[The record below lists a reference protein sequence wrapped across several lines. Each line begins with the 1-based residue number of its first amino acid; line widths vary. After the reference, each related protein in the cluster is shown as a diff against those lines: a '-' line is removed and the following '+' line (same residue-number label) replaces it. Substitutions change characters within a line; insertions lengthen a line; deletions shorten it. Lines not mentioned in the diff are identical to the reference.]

1 MGGLTRTL
9 SMVALLAVIVAVV
22 LVMLPGQDKKYL
34 TASFPRT
41 VSLYEGSDVRILG
54 VPIGEVETV
63 TPTGTDVTV
72 RMSYDAKYKVP
83 ADAEAVI
90 ISPAIVGDR
99 FVQLTPV
106 YTEGAVLQSNAELS
120 QDQTSTPLEL
130 DEIYQSID
138 DLTVALGPQGANS
151 KGALTALLDTTARNF
166 AGQGEQFN
174 QTIKDL
180 GKLTGTL
187 DNNKE
192 ELFGTAEQIGRF
204 VSALAVTGTLDNN
217 KEELFGTAEQIGR
230 FVSAL
235 AENDQTVRQFNESL
249 AAAASMLEGERD
261 DLAAALKNLGVA
273 MQEVSTF
280 VRENRD
286 GLSENIEGLN
296 VITKILVKQR
306 DALSETLN
314 VAPLALNNLFHTYNP
329 AAGTLDTRSN
339 AGENAAAFE
348 DDPAA
353 FLCSVL
359 RAADPSKDCDLIQDA
374 LTGLPRTSAL
384 GSAEAQAKTVDVEYI
399 DRSLAGL
406 VAVK

>member
-1 MGGLTRTL
+1 MSRRAPKMGGLTRTL
-9 SMVALLAVIVAVV
+9 SMVAVLAVIVAVV

-120 QDQTSTPLEL
+120 QEQTSTPLEL

-180 GKLTGTL
+180 GKL
-187 DNNKE
+187 
-192 ELFGTAEQIGRF
+192 
-204 VSALAVTGTLDNN
+204 TGTLDNN

-339 AGENAAAFE
+339 VGENVAALE
-348 DDPAA
+348 NDPAA

>member
-1 MGGLTRTL
+1 MSRLASTASRTGGITRML
-9 SMVALLAVIVAVV
+9 ALAAVLAVIVALV
-22 LVMLPGQDKKYL
+22 LVMLPGQEKNYL

-63 TPTGTDVTV
+63 KPSGTNVTV
-72 RMSYDAKYKVP
+72 RMWYDAKYKVP

-120 QDQTSTPLEL
+120 EEQTSTPLEL

-192 ELFGTAEQIGRF
+192 ELFGTAQQIERF
-204 VSALAVTGTLDNN
+204 VSALA
-217 KEELFGTAEQIGR
+217 A
-230 FVSAL
+230 
-235 AENDQTVRQFNESL
+235 NDQTVRQFNESL
-249 AAAASMLEGERD
+249 AAAANMLEGERD

-273 MQEVSTF
+273 MEEVSTF

-329 AAGTLDTRSN
+329 AAGTLDTRAN
-339 AGENAAAFE
+339 VGENIGALE
-348 DDPAA
+348 NDPAA

-359 RAADPSKDCDLIQDA
+359 RAADGSKRSCDLVQDA
-374 LTGLPRTSAL
+374 LTGLPRTAAL
-384 GSAEAQAKTVDVEYI
+384 GSAKAQAKTVDVEYV

>member
-1 MGGLTRTL
+1 MSRQASKMGGLTRTL
-9 SMVALLAVIVAVV
+9 SLVAVLAVIVAIV

-120 QDQTSTPLEL
+120 DEQTSTPLEL

-192 ELFGTAEQIGRF
+192 ELFGTA
-204 VSALAVTGTLDNN
+204 A
-217 KEELFGTAEQIGR
+217 QIGR

-261 DLAAALKNLGVA
+261 DLAAALKNLGIA

-339 AGENAAAFE
+339 IGENVAALE
-348 DDPAA
+348 HDPAA
-353 FLCSVL
+353 FVCSVL

-384 GSAEAQAKTVDVEYI
+384 GSAEAQAKTVDVEYV

>member
-1 MGGLTRTL
+1 MSRRASRMGGLTRTL
-9 SMVALLAVIVAVV
+9 SLVAVLAVIVAIV

-120 QDQTSTPLEL
+120 DEQTSTPLEL

-192 ELFGTAEQIGRF
+192 ELFGTAAQIERF
-204 VSALAVTGTLDNN
+204 VSAL
-217 KEELFGTAEQIGR
+217 
-230 FVSAL
+230 S
-235 AENDQTVRQFNESL
+235 ENDQTVRQFNESL

-339 AGENAAAFE
+339 VGENVAALE
-348 DDPAA
+348 NDPAA
-353 FLCSVL
+353 FLCSVI
-359 RAADPSKDCDLIQDA
+359 RAADPSKDCDLIQNA

-384 GSAEAQAKTVDVEYI
+384 GSAEAQATTVDVEYI

>member
-1 MGGLTRTL
+1 MNRVLSTMSGLTRVLATVAVL
-9 SMVALLAVIVAVV
+9 AVLVALV
-22 LVMLPGQDKKYL
+22 LVILPGQQRKYV

-54 VPIGEVETV
+54 VPVGRVESV
-63 TPTGTDVTV
+63 IPSGTDVTV
-72 RMSYDAKYKVP
+72 RMWYDAKHKVP

-106 YTEGAVLQSNAELS
+106 YSGGPALPRNATLTER
-120 QDQTSTPLEL
+120 QTSTPLEL

-151 KGALTALLDTTARNF
+151 DGALTRLLDTTAKNY
-166 AGQGEQFN
+166 AGQGEQFH
-174 QTIKDL
+174 QTLEDL

-192 ELFGTAEQIGRF
+192 ELFGTVREI
-204 VSALAVTGTLDNN
+204 
-217 KEELFGTAEQIGR
+217 ER

-235 AENDQTVRQFNESL
+235 AENDQTVREFNDSL
-249 AAAASMLEGERD
+249 AAAAGMLEGERD

-273 MQEVSTF
+273 MRQLTTF

-286 GLSENIEGLN
+286 SVSENIEGLQA
-296 VITKILVKQR
+296 VSKILVKQR

-329 AAGTLDTRSN
+329 STGTLDTRAN
-339 AGENAAAFE
+339 MGENIHALE
-348 DDPAA
+348 NDPALV
-353 FLCSVL
+353 LCSFL
-359 RAADPSKDCDLIQDA
+359 KQADASDRSCDLVRHA
-374 LTGLPRTSAL
+374 LSGLPRAAPL
-384 GSAEAQAKTVDVEYI
+384 GSARAQAETVQVEHV

-406 VAVK
+406 VEVK